1 MFILTKL
8 ILVSFCVKRTGY
20 LFTTQISSKKIILSL
35 NELVR
40 IYAVGGHWGES
51 AQVLPTCQA
60 PLLRSRRNE
69 AKYL

>member
-8 ILVSFCVKRTGY
+8 ILVSFSVKRTGY
-20 LFTTQISSKKIILSL
+20 LFTARISSKKIILGL

-40 IYAVGGHWGES
+40 IYAVGGHWSES
-51 AQVLPTCQA
+51 AQVLPSSQA